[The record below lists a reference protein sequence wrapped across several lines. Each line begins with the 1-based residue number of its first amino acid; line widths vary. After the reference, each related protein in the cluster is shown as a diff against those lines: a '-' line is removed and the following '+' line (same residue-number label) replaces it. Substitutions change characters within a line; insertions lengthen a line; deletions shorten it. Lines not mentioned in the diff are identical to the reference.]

1 MEKLRIKRYKVGI
14 KMAYALTNGTIY
26 TCNSTDEVIEAGTII
41 VRQGK
46 IHKIIAKSDAIPSD
60 AEIID
65 VKGKC
70 IVPGFVN
77 SHTHEGIFDGTVGEM
92 GVDGNEASFPT
103 TPMIRVI
110 DAINIEGPAFMENTK
125 GGVTTINTGP
135 GSANVVGGQFALVKT
150 YAKSKQVEDY
160 ILKAPSAM
168 KAALGEN
175 CKFNFTPNRAKTRMG
190 IAAIF
195 RKVFVEA
202 QTYGRK
208 WEEYS
213 KKKQEAEE
221 KNELDKIP
229 ARPDLDDDKELL
241 LKVLRKEIPI
251 HIHCHQHNDIV
262 TAIRLAEEFNL
273 DLMIVHGT
281 EGHKIAEFI
290 ASKNIP
296 VSVGPS
302 LVGFHKSE
310 LRDITFDTPNI
321 LHKAG
326 VKISIQSDMV
336 PRPIYF
342 QLLPCMAVKYG
353 LPVTAAL
360 RAVTIDAAEM
370 CGVGDRIGSIE
381 EGKDA
386 DLVVWSAHPVKN
398 FYAENLLTMVDGNIA
413 YRKE

>member
-1 MEKLRIKRYKVGI
+1 
-14 KMAYALTNGTIY
+14 MAYALTNGKIY
-26 TCNSTDEVIEAGTII
+26 TCNSTDEIIESGTII
-41 VRQGK
+41 IRKGK
-46 IHKIIAKSDAIPSD
+46 IEKILPGSALIPTD
-60 AEIID
+60 LEVID
-65 VKGKC
+65 VQGKC
-70 IVPGFVN
+70 IIPGFVN
-77 SHTHEGIFDGTVGEM
+77 SHTHEGIFDGTVGDM

-103 TPMIRVI
+103 TPMLRVI
-110 DAINIEGPAFMENTK
+110 DAINTEGPAFMESAK

-135 GSANVVGGQFALVKT
+135 GSANVIGGQFALIKT
-150 YAKSKQVEDY
+150 FAKSKQVEDY

-175 CKFNFTPNRAKTRMG
+175 CKFTFTPNRAKTRMG

-195 RKVFVEA
+195 RKAFVDA

-213 KKKQEAEE
+213 KKKMEAEA

-229 ARPDLDDDKELL
+229 SCPDRDDDKELL
-241 LKVLRKEIPI
+241 LKVLTREIPI

-262 TAIRLAEEFNL
+262 TAIRLSEEFNL

-281 EGHKIAEFI
+281 EGHKIADYI

-310 LRDITFDTPNI
+310 LRHITFDTPSV

-336 PRPIYF
+336 PRPLYF
-342 QLLPCMAVKYG
+342 QLLPCMAVKHG
-353 LPVTAAL
+353 LPVVTAL